1 MSSPNSNTARIFPVS
16 KTDPESLVDEDA
28 PDPAYFGIS
37 SIDKN
42 ELDGLEMMSTRG
54 KTLELL
60 PHEEE
65 LVSKVMRMNNNKRQV
80 SA

>member
-1 MSSPNSNTARIFPVS
+1 MS
-16 KTDPESLVDEDA
+16 KTDPESLADEGA

-37 SIDKN
+37 SIDQN

-54 KTLELL
+54 QTLELL

-65 LVSKVMRMNNNKRQV
+65 LVSKVMRMNNKKGQV
-80 SA
+80 SV